1 MTFYCQL
8 VILKILE
15 IIPLKIMDYVQV
27 IISKRLKRYETRVSY
42 IYNRYNRANKKYLK
56 SFDSKQESKHL
67 MHLDANNLYVYA
79 TSKFLLRS
87 TFKRMDPKKFEWNKY
102 TRNSSKGC
110 APKVDFGY
118 PKNYVNYIMVIL

>member
-67 MHLDANNLYVYA
+67 MHLDANTFYVYA

-87 TFKRMDPKKFEWNKY
+87 TFKRMDPKKFE
-102 TRNSSKGC
+102 
-110 APKVDFGY
+110 
-118 PKNYVNYIMVIL
+118 